1 MYLEFTYKLRPL
13 KGYDL
18 KVSYTRNYRFSK
30 KGLEGSLKKGRRWGT
45 RQILL
50 AQDPQKSRSGPALH
64 YKATQVSLAKAFVI
78 LYFGQVTW
86 MQPELAPSLQSTTL
100 QHWEVFEPQQV

>member
-30 KGLEGSLKKGRRWGT
+30 KGLEGSLKKGRRWG
-45 RQILL
+45 
-50 AQDPQKSRSGPALH
+50 KSRPFLLQLRCLHKASGL
-64 YKATQVSLAKAFVI
+64 
-78 LYFGQVTW
+78 
-86 MQPELAPSLQSTTL
+86 PEGRFPIPKISFISRTKRSFASRLLIVKIIKISPPK
-100 QHWEVFEPQQV
+100 FEAI